1 MIEEEDARRAAE
13 NAKKKAVADLN
24 EARSDA
30 HFNEQQTEKIRAGI
44 LSPSLSSSLL
54 SFVYVSFDMNEDLE
68 KEKQAKEELQASLAG
83 LLGLTGGAA
92 GGVRAKLSAG
102 RKASGDAGDKH

>member
-1 MIEEEDARRAAE
+1 MLTSMNSRPRRS
-13 NAKKKAVADLN
+13 VLV
-24 EARSDA
+24 S
-30 HFNEQQTEKIRAGI
+30 FPP
-44 LSPSLSSSLL
+44 LSPLL
-54 SFVYVSFDMNEDLE
+54 FSSFVYVSFDMNEDLE